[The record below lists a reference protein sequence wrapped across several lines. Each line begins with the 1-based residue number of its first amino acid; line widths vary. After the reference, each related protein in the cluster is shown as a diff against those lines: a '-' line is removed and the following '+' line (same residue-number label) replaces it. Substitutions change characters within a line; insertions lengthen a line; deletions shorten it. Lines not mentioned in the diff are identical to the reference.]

1 MALHPKV
8 QAQAQAQLDSV
19 IGMKRLPEFDDIASL
34 PYIEAILLEITRW
47 RPVVPLSMYSSQ
59 LAHERSLSMLN
70 NQNSKCTHTH
80 QR

>member
-19 IGMKRLPEFDDIASL
+19 IGMMRLPDFNDIASL

-47 RPVVPLSMYSSQ
+47 RPVVPLSMCSY
-59 LAHERSLSMLN
+59 
-70 NQNSKCTHTH
+70 
-80 QR
+80 